1 MGIAHPFALGDPVN
15 TGYRWEFQI
24 KDWTQVDCLEVWSR
38 NWAPRR
44 IQTERAFAM
53 WDDLLRKGFHITA
66 VTGRDWHRDDRLPC
80 CYTWVGMRR
89 RTDGAE
95 ASGRHPRRTHL
106 P

>member
-1 MGIAHPFALGDPVN
+1 MDDLSRPHDGAGRRRVYGLAGRKPEDIDNAIRAIHKNGGVVGIAHPFALGDPVN

-53 WDDLLRKGFHITA
+53 WDDLLRDTA
-66 VTGRDWHRDDRLPC
+66 LQP
-80 CYTWVGMRR
+80 
-89 RTDGAE
+89 
-95 ASGRHPRRTHL
+95 
-106 P
+106 